1 MTKAQS
7 MSELQ
12 DWIDGQKGPFGRS
25 FDNVMDSLN
34 QKHQIY
40 HSGALIGKDIDTVF
54 AKGNN
59 IQKIAS
65 VRFQK
70 QTWE

>member
-25 FDNVMDSLN
+25 FDVMDSLN

-54 AKGNN
+54 AKRNN

-65 VRFQK
+65 VFQK